1 MSTQT
6 ALPAPRVVE
15 VIDTAPDTSWAQRV
29 RLRPE
34 PRQPIGAQQVRIGM
48 LAMTVL
54 PADLLQMQQRYGVQ
68 PSVPYVPGH
77 EGVALV
83 LEAGAEV
90 GDLQVGQRV
99 MPLGAGGLWADER
112 VVHRRS
118 LLPLPAE
125 GDALQQAMLA
135 ANPATAWVLLKHM
148 GWAPGQWVLQNAAN
162 SAVGQCVRQLAGHL
176 GIPLINIVRRS
187 QAIPEGAQGH
197 WLVDDGLDADALR
210 QQVVR
215 ITGAQPVML
224 ALDALGG
231 TATQSLA
238 ACLSEAGRVIVYGLL
253 SGQASQIGAHDLVF
267 RGIEVRGFWLARW
280 FGEAANRQAGREVYP
295 ALLELVRQ
303 DVLHME
309 VEQVYDL
316 GDVAQALAH
325 AALPHRRGKVLLR
338 GIHGLAPASSGTT

>member
-1 MSTQT
+1 
-6 ALPAPRVVE
+6 LPHPSHPPTPRVVE
-15 VIDTAPDTSWAQRV
+15 VIDTTPNQPWPQRV
-29 RLRPE
+29 RLRQDE
-34 PRQPIGAQQVRIGM
+34 RQPIGAQQVRIGM

-68 PSVPYVPGH
+68 PSLPYVPGH
-77 EGVALV
+77 EGVAVV
-83 LEAGAEV
+83 LETGAEV

-112 VVHRRS
+112 VVPRRS
-118 LLPLPAE
+118 LLTLPAQ

-148 GWAPGQWVLQNAAN
+148 GLAPGQWLLHNAAN
-162 SAVGQCVRQLAGHL
+162 SAVGQCIRQLAEHL
-176 GIPLINIVRRS
+176 GIPLINIVRRP
-187 QAIPEGAQGH
+187 QAIPAGAGGH
-197 WLVDDGLDADALR
+197 WLVDDGLDAQALR

-215 ITGAQPVML
+215 ITGTQPVGL

-238 ACLSEAGRVIVYGLL
+238 ACLSESGRLVVYGLL
-253 SGQASQIGAHDLVF
+253 SGQASQLGPHDLVF

-280 FGEAANRQAGREVYP
+280 FGEAANRQASREVYP
-295 ALLELVRQ
+295 ALLELARQ
-303 DVLHME
+303 GVLHMQ

-316 GDVAQALAH
+316 ADVAQALAH
-325 AALPHRRGKVLLR
+325 AAQPHRRGKVLLR
-338 GIHGLAPASSGTT
+338 GSHGPTPTACGAA